1 MLPQVVHSFQFDHLP
16 IRVLTDEKGE
26 PWFVAK
32 DVAALLGY
40 SDTAK
45 AVKAHCRAYQP
56 VGVGKT
62 PTLDPQTLII
72 PERDLY
78 RMVMRSRLESAER
91 FEEWVVGE
99 VLPSIRK
106 TGSYVAPQRE
116 LTRMELL
123 QLAMDSEQARLL
135 AEAERDHAIATKALI
150 SSKREA
156 TAMATAAAATKKA
169 KRLEE
174 KLGFCSR
181 HATVTAVEKETGAK
195 LPKNAYVALRA
206 WCKAN
211 GVIPAEVVDE
221 RYGSVKAWPA
231 GAWLF
236 AFGIDLAELFKGGDV

>member
-1 MLPQVVHSFQFDHLP
+1 MQKVVIINEPGLYSL
-16 IRVLTDEKGE
+16 VLGSKKPG
-26 PWFVAK
+26 AK
-32 DVAALLGY
+32 
-40 SDTAK
+40 
-45 AVKAHCRAYQP
+45 
-56 VGVGKT
+56 
-62 PTLDPQTLII
+62 
-72 PERDLY
+72 
-78 RMVMRSRLESAER
+78 R
-91 FEEWVVGE
+91 FKRWVTHD

-150 SSKREA
+150 GSKREA

>member
-1 MLPQVVHSFQFDHLP
+1 MTATPRKFQGVWIPADIWLDRGLSITEKVMLVEIGSLQDDERGCYASNAHFAEFFGLS
-16 IRVLTDEKGE
+16 ISRVSEIISAL
-26 PWFVAK
+26 
-32 DVAALLGY
+32 AA
-40 SDTAK
+40 
-45 AVKAHCRAYQP
+45 
-56 VGVGKT
+56 
-62 PTLDPQTLII
+62 
-72 PERDLY
+72 
-78 RMVMRSRLESAER
+78 
-91 FEEWVVGE
+91 
-99 VLPSIRK
+99 
-106 TGSYVAPQRE
+106 
-116 LTRMELL
+116 
-123 QLAMDSEQARLL
+123 
-135 AEAERDHAIATKALI
+135 KALI
-150 SSKREA
+150 GSKREA

>member
-1 MLPQVVHSFQFDHLP
+1 MLPQAVHSFQFDHLNL
-16 IRVLTDEKGE
+16 RVQTDDAGCPWFIAADVLAALELDRKALERLDDDEKGVSSIHTPGGMQKVVIINE
-26 PWFVAK
+26 PGLYSLVLGSKKPGAK
-32 DVAALLGY
+32 
-40 SDTAK
+40 
-45 AVKAHCRAYQP
+45 
-56 VGVGKT
+56 
-62 PTLDPQTLII
+62 
-72 PERDLY
+72 
-78 RMVMRSRLESAER
+78 R
-91 FEEWVVGE
+91 FKRWVTHD